1 MGKKLNALLGR
12 HSKNSK
18 LKNLAN
24 LAISRVD
31 NMKKQHHVRRTQ
43 ARSDVIQLL
52 DLDHHDHALLRVEHV
67 IKEQNMFDA
76 FVMIEKYCY
85 LLMEGVVQLENR
97 KSPDHEFKEVIPTLI
112 FAASRCGGFPE
123 LQQIREI
130 FTSRFGKEFAACAVE
145 LKNNCGVNPKMI
157 QKLSTRQESLE
168 SRLKMLKQIAW
179 NRGITLHLEDDTP
192 VITKEKD
199 IYQKHQQLESMED
212 ATLNPPEVGV
222 IAQEIS
228 EEITEDEKI
237 SDLMKA
243 LKEYRD
249 VAAPAQ
255 DTFAWDEDSDD
266 HSSFD
271 HQEFDSYFSS
281 KSELHSNKDA
291 CSEDFNDFKK
301 GSGFDKIY
309 PVGSFSS
316 DSEGKEMSENKNRR
330 LHRELKQSNLK
341 AGPDMILDASDLDSD
356 EDTSSAKEMHSHPQ
370 SHYEPSREEIVSDES
385 DDETDQNQDNK
396 PWLKQ
401 DDMNSHNKPG
411 LPIIEFPNTRP
422 YNAFAE
428 DTFSDDKGHTH
439 HCQSRKWTP
448 LKSQADAMIYPTKRS
463 DLENTRQLNA
473 EKHLHAR
480 HPDRERKPVSVRT
493 KRQGHRQ

>member
-212 ATLNPPEVGV
+212 ATLNPREVGV

-228 EEITEDEKI
+228 EEITEDEKF

-255 DTFAWDEDSDD
+255 YTFAWDEDSDD

-271 HQEFDSYFSS
+271 HQEFDSYFSP
-281 KSELHSNKDA
+281 KSELHSNKDT

-301 GSGFDKIY
+301 GSVFDKIY
-309 PVGSFSS
+309 RIERFSAE
-316 DSEGKEMSENKNRR
+316 SESKEM
-330 LHRELKQSNLK
+330 ELKQSNLK
-341 AGPDMILDASDLDSD
+341 AGPDTTLDASDQDSD
-356 EDTSSAKEMHSHPQ
+356 GDTSSAKEMHSDPQ
-370 SHYEPSREEIVSDES
+370 NHYEQSREEIVSEES
-385 DDETDQNQDNK
+385 DDETDQNQDIK

-411 LPIIEFPNTRP
+411 LPIIEFPNNRP
-422 YNAFAE
+422 CNAFAE
-428 DTFSDDKGHTH
+428 DTFSDDKGHRH
-439 HCQSRKWTP
+439 HWQSPKWIP
-448 LKSQADAMIYPTKRS
+448 LKSQADAMIYSTKGRC
-463 DLENTRQLNA
+463 DLENTRQLNV
-473 EKHLHAR
+473 AR
-480 HPDRERKPVSVRT
+480 HPDRERKPISVRT
-493 KRQGHRQ
+493 KRQGYRQ